1 MRGSHG
7 GVARPNREGCPPP
20 ANARPRRPA
29 AGVLTLLLLAGAVSP
44 AAWSMSGH
52 EHVAVGNDGLAVA
65 LAHVRHSGG
74 YLCPDSGKL
83 RCIDA
88 ELLAKLE
95 EMLPGER
102 DVSYGQM
109 VAAVDHVVNPVKFM
123 EREGEVGCFPGDL
136 DELYT
141 RHIVG
146 YSQLL
151 AWRASHV
158 NEMHFQSEGLASLWY
173 WHFAAVKSA
182 TVGECLPRPDM
193 ALDQIPDDE
202 QDVNTLV
209 GALVVNAISEHF
221 LHDFF
226 APGHVFT
233 FRDTMGDYSSL
244 SNHDRYN
251 RLGAVLLVQP
261 SRWRN
266 ELKPLLTGEGIAA
279 LAHLTPETVEAAVA
293 SIEEN
298 YTIDLWG
305 DRNLWR
311 SDAQRLL
318 MSLISARSVLDVI
331 DGYVTG
337 QPYNHLGSYE
347 WRQMSIEDGHLV
359 LPRAAIPYGAYAEHR
374 RKNKALF
381 RGTTVH
387 LSLSGQGFVESGEES
402 SFVGL
407 TDLELST
414 GFRAPGRKPRTGGI
428 APRIYQWDVAAGYSW
443 LDGGTYRASGPSGR
457 FIFAI
462 PSIDM
467 KFSADAAYRNLE
479 GEGVETRKLA
489 TALRWEMGFAL
500 AALHLAFGR
509 DYFITSA
516 GTVEGSPTVRYGVTF
531 SLPTTRIPG
540 LRNLADWRLRRKR
553 PKFLSRFD
561 VPPAQER
568 GIEAGD

>member
-1 MRGSHG
+1 
-7 GVARPNREGCPPP
+7 
-20 ANARPRRPA
+20 
-29 AGVLTLLLLAGAVSP
+29 
-44 AAWSMSGH
+44 MSGH
-52 EHVAVGNDGLAVA
+52 EHVEVGNDGLALA
-65 LAHVRHSGG
+65 LAQVRHSGG

-83 RCIDA
+83 RCIEV
-88 ELLAKLE
+88 ELMAKLE
-95 EMLPGER
+95 EMLPGDREI
-102 DVSYGQM
+102 SYGHM
-109 VAAVDHVVNPVKFM
+109 IAAVDHVVNPVKFM

-158 NEMHFQSEGLASLWY
+158 NEMHFQSEGLASLWF
-173 WHFAAVKSA
+173 WHFAAIKSA
-182 TVGECLPRPDM
+182 AVGECLPRPDM
-193 ALDQIPDDE
+193 ALDEIPDDE
-202 QDVNTLV
+202 QDVNTLI

-221 LHDFF
+221 LHDFY

-251 RLGAVLLVQP
+251 RLGAVFLVHP
-261 SRWRN
+261 SRWHD
-266 ELKPLLTGEGIAA
+266 ELKPLLTEANVAA
-279 LAHLTPETVEAAVA
+279 LAHLTPEAVQAAVA

-298 YTIDLWG
+298 YTIELWG

-311 SDAQRLL
+311 NDAQRLFMTL
-318 MSLISARSVLDVI
+318 TTARSVLDVI
-331 DGYVTG
+331 DAYVTG
-337 QPYNHLGSYE
+337 KPANHLGHYE
-347 WRQMSIEDGHLV
+347 WRQMRIEEGRLV
-359 LPRAAIPYGAYAEHR
+359 LPIAAIPYGGYAEHR

-387 LSLSGQGFVESGEES
+387 WSISGQGFVESSEES

-414 GFRAPGRKPRTGGI
+414 GFRAPGRKPKMGGVF
-428 APRIYQWDVAAGYSW
+428 PRIYQWDIAAGYSW
-443 LDGGTYRASGPSGR
+443 LDGGTYKARGPSGR

-462 PSIDM
+462 PPVDM
-467 KFSADAAYRNLE
+467 KFSADAAYRKLS
-479 GEGVETRKLA
+479 GQGIETRRLA
-489 TALRWEMGFAL
+489 PGLRWEMGFAL
-500 AALHLAFGR
+500 AALHVAFGR

-516 GTVEGSPTVRYGVTF
+516 ATVESSPTVRYGVTF

-540 LRNLADWRLRRKR
+540 LRNFADWRLRKKR

-561 VPPAQER
+561 VPPVEER
-568 GIEAGD
+568 DGATRN